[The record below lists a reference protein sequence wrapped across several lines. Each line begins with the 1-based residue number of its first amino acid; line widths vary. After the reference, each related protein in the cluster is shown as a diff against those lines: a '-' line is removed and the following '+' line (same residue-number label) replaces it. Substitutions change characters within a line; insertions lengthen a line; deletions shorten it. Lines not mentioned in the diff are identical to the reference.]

1 MAGQDPS
8 GAGGNEVE
16 QERCGNSAPRV
27 AGHFAES
34 DSAARVIDFR
44 FSWRGG
50 RAGRVS
56 AAPSGVR
63 ARGEKVLSLQ
73 NGDPPRNCGGPKQ
86 LFLSKMSAF
95 TAPFCC
101 AAVTCEKQKKS

>member
-8 GAGGNEVE
+8 GAVGNEVE
-16 QERCGNSAPRV
+16 RERCGNSAPRV

-34 DSAARVIDFR
+34 DCAAWVIDFR
-44 FSWRGG
+44 FSRRGG
-50 RAGRVS
+50 RAGGIS
-56 AAPSGVR
+56 AAPPSVR

-73 NGDPPRNCGGPKQ
+73 SGDPPHDCGGAKQ
-86 LFLSKMSAF
+86 LFLSQMSAF
-95 TAPFCC
+95 SAPFCC